1 MKANRDLIEKNRW
14 IGDNQIQE
22 IMVKDFLYADKK
34 IYDSVHGFILFDEY
48 EKELIDSLP
57 FQRLHYI
64 RQLGIAYLVY
74 PGATHTR
81 FEHSLGV
88 MSLASLMF
96 EKICKSV
103 RPDVFH
109 FVPRKGS
116 ADFLYWRRVLR
127 MASLCHDLGH
137 LPFSHVAE
145 KDLLG
150 AYGHEYW
157 TLKVIDSPHMA
168 PVWNKLRKCPN
179 CVPELMDR
187 NVVEDV
193 KKICVGEAKWKEMTG
208 GSFTPWE
215 KIISEIITGDFFG
228 ADRIDYLIR
237 DAKSTGVVYGL
248 FDYHQLIESLRILPS
263 ADRGAD
269 ELQLGIDENGLES
282 CEALLLARH
291 FMHRRIYQ
299 YSSVKAYNFHLRRY
313 MMANYSQKL
322 DGVEEF
328 LGLSDTDVISALNK
342 AAKDPKL
349 SGHADAKCVIFRKHR
364 FRAIAL
370 PDQISEKDLKEFK
383 AKYKLKD
390 AEIDW
395 EFHILQPP
403 SDRLLFPVS
412 RRHFLIQKAKEC
424 SDLLLKVPSKKENWV
439 YISPE
444 HDLELVNFFEIH
456 E

>member
-1 MKANRDLIEKNRW
+1 MGLRDPP
-14 IGDNQIQE
+14 
-22 IMVKDFLYADKK
+22 MVKDFLYADKK
-34 IYDSVHGFILFDEY
+34 IYDSVHGFIPFDEF

-64 RQLGIAYLVY
+64 HQLGIAYLVY

-88 MSLASLMF
+88 MALASLMF
-96 EKICKSV
+96 EKIAKSV

-116 ADFLYWRRVLR
+116 SDYLYWRRVLR
-127 MASLCHDLGH
+127 MAALCHDLGH

-145 KDLLG
+145 TELIG
-150 AYGHEYW
+150 PFGHEQW
-157 TLKVIDSPHMA
+157 TLKIIDSPYLK
-168 PVWNKLRKCPN
+168 PVWDKLRQAPSY
-179 CVPELMDR
+179 L
-187 NVVEDV
+187 EDV
-193 KKICVGEAKWKEMTG
+193 IERDIIEDIKKISIGEPKWKEITG
-208 GSFTPWE
+208 KSFTPWE
-215 KIISEIITGDFFG
+215 RIVSEVITGDFFG
-228 ADRIDYLIR
+228 ADRIDYLLR
-237 DAKSTGVVYGL
+237 DAKSTGVAYGL
-248 FDYHQLIESLRILPS
+248 FDYHQLIEMLRILPS

-313 MMANYSQKL
+313 MKANYSTKSL
-322 DGVEEF
+322 ENVDEF
-328 LGLSDTDVISALNK
+328 LSLSDTDVISALNK

-349 SGHADAKCVIFRKHR
+349 PGHADAKCIIFRQHR

-370 PDQISEKDLKEFK
+370 ADAITEKDLKDFK
-383 AKYKLKD
+383 AKNKLTD

-395 EFHILQPP
+395 EFHMMQLPP
-403 SDRLLFPVS
+403 DRLSFPVS
-412 RRHFLIQKAKEC
+412 RRHVIIQKARDC
-424 SDLLLKVPSKKENWV
+424 SDLLVRVPSKKSNWV
-439 YISPE
+439 YITPE
-444 HDLELVNFFEIH
+444 RDLELVNFLEKWSP
-456 E
+456 

>member
-1 MKANRDLIEKNRW
+1 
-14 IGDNQIQE
+14 
-22 IMVKDFLYADKK
+22 MVKDFLYADKK
-34 IYDSVHGFILFDEY
+34 IYDSVHGFIPFDEF

-64 RQLGIAYLVY
+64 HQLGIAYLVY

-88 MSLASLMF
+88 MELASIMF

-116 ADFLYWRRVLR
+116 ADFLYWKRVLR
-127 MASLCHDLGH
+127 MAALCHDLGH

-150 AYGHEYW
+150 ARGHEYW
-157 TLKVIDSPHMA
+157 TLQIIDSPYLQ
-168 PVWNKLRKCPN
+168 PVWEKLCKHPSYLKEVTER
-179 CVPELMDR
+179 DI
-187 NVVEDV
+187 VEDI
-193 KKICVGEAKWKEMTG
+193 KKISVGEAKWKALTG
-208 GSFTPWE
+208 KLFSPWE
-215 KIISEIITGDFFG
+215 RIVSELITGDFFG

-237 DAKSTGVVYGL
+237 DAKSTGVAYGL
-248 FDYHQLIESLRILPS
+248 FDYHQLVESLRILPS
-263 ADRGAD
+263 VDRGSD

-282 CEALLLARH
+282 CEALLLSRH

-313 MMANYSQKL
+313 MLANYSKKL
-322 DGVEEF
+322 ETVDEF
-328 LGLSDTDVISALNK
+328 LALSDTDVISALNK

-349 SGHADAKCVIFRKHR
+349 PGHADAKCVIFRQHR

-370 PDQISEKDLKEFK
+370 ADSITEEDLKSFK
-383 AKYKLKD
+383 AKNKLKD
-390 AEIDW
+390 TDIDW
-395 EFHILQPP
+395 EFHKADLPP
-403 SDRLLFPVS
+403 DRLCFPVS
-412 RRHFLIQKAKEC
+412 KRHVIIQKARDC
-424 SDLLLKVPSKKENWV
+424 SDLLLKVPSKKANWV

-444 HDLELVNFFEIH
+444 HDYELVSFLENA
-456 E
+456 